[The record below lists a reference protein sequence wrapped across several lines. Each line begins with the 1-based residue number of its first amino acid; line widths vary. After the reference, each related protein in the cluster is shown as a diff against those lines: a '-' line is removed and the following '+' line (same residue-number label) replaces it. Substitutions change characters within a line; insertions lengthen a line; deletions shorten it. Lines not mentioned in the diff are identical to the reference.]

1 MNRAALWA
9 VALPLIGLAACTGS
23 LFRSKIAP
31 PTVYMLSVAAGS
43 TQAAS
48 TDTAVSG
55 AGSTAAP
62 SPGAVIPADLA
73 VLKPK
78 LRTGLETDRI
88 AVLYPDRHLDY
99 FADARWSGPLGD
111 VLQDFA
117 VQEFHTHA
125 NLRTVNGDASV
136 FPSAY
141 WLEMEV
147 TDFQAEYTSGT
158 AAPTVRVQILARVGN
173 SGDRRVLG
181 RFVANARQ
189 QAAENRLTAIVD
201 AYARAADAAL
211 ADIVA
216 HADDTLAKASQA
228 GKSSESAGLQKS
240 DNPVSS
246 ANR

>member
-1 MNRAALWA
+1 MNRSAVWA

-31 PTVYMLSVAAGS
+31 PTVYMLSAGAGS
-43 TQAAS
+43 TQ
-48 TDTAVSG
+48 TA
-55 AGSTAAP
+55 

-73 VLKPK
+73 ILKPK

-117 VQEFHTHA
+117 VQEFHAHA

-141 WLEMEV
+141 WLELEV
-147 TDFQAEYTSGT
+147 TDFQAEYTSAA
-158 AAPTVRVQILARVGN
+158 AAPTVHVQILARVGN

-216 HADDTLAKASQA
+216 HADETLSEAAGHQKLDSPVAST
-228 GKSSESAGLQKS
+228 
-240 DNPVSS
+240 
-246 ANR
+246 NR

>member
-1 MNRAALWA
+1 VKRSALWA
-9 VALPLIGLAACTGS
+9 VALPLIGLAACGS

-31 PTVYMLSVAAGS
+31 PTVYMLSAGAGS
-43 TQAAS
+43 TQTAS
-48 TDTAVSG
+48 T
-55 AGSTAAP
+55 GSTAAP

-78 LRTGLETDRI
+78 LRPGLETDRI

-99 FADARWSGPLGD
+99 FADARWSGPLDD

-125 NLRTVNGDASV
+125 NLRTVSGDASV

-147 TDFQAEYTSGT
+147 TDFQAEYTSAA
-158 AAPTVRVQILARVGN
+158 AAPTVHVQILARVGN

-189 QAAENRLTAIVD
+189 QAADNRLSAIVD

-216 HADDTLAKASQA
+216 HADDTLAKALEA
-228 GKSSESAGLQKS
+228 GKSSEAAGLQKLDS
-240 DNPVSS
+240 PVAST
-246 ANR
+246 NR

>member
-1 MNRAALWA
+1 VNRCATCA
-9 VALPLIGLAACTGS
+9 VALLFICLAACTGS

-31 PTVYMLSVAAGS
+31 PTVYMLSA
-43 TQAAS
+43 
-48 TDTAVSG
+48 G
-55 AGSTAAP
+55 AGSTPTASTGSTAEP
-62 SPGAVIPADLA
+62 LPGPVIPADLA

-117 VQEFHTHA
+117 VQEFHAHA
-125 NLRTVNGDASV
+125 NLRTVSGDASV

-147 TDFQAEYTSGT
+147 TDFQAEYTS
-158 AAPTVRVQILARVGN
+158 AAVAPTVHVQILARIGN

-181 RFVANARQ
+181 RFVANAQQ

-201 AYARAADAAL
+201 AYARAAQAAL
-211 ADIVA
+211 ADIIA
-216 HADDTLAKASQA
+216 HADEALAKSA
-228 GKSSESAGLQKS
+228 ESPGLQKLE
-240 DNPVSS
+240 NPVAS

>member
-1 MNRAALWA
+1 M
-9 VALPLIGLAACTGS
+9 
-23 LFRSKIAP
+23 
-31 PTVYMLSVAAGS
+31 
-43 TQAAS
+43 
-48 TDTAVSG
+48 
-55 AGSTAAP
+55 
-62 SPGAVIPADLA
+62 IPADLA

-125 NLRTVNGDASV
+125 NLRTVSGDASV

-147 TDFQAEYTSGT
+147 TDFQAEYTSAA
-158 AAPTVRVQILARVGN
+158 AAPTVHVQILARVGN

-181 RFVANARQ
+181 RFVADARQ

-201 AYARAADAAL
+201 AYARGRCGARGHRRACRRYACQGFGGRQVL
-211 ADIVA
+211 RSSR
-216 HADDTLAKASQA
+216 ASEI
-228 GKSSESAGLQKS
+228 G
-240 DNPVSS
+240 
-246 ANR
+246 

>member
-1 MNRAALWA
+1 VNRCAACA
-9 VALPLIGLAACTGS
+9 VALVFICLAACTGS

-31 PTVYMLSVAAGS
+31 PTVYMLSA
-43 TQAAS
+43 
-48 TDTAVSG
+48 G
-55 AGSTAAP
+55 AGSTATPA
-62 SPGAVIPADLA
+62 PGAVIPADLA

-117 VQEFHTHA
+117 VQEFHGHA
-125 NLRTVNGDASV
+125 NLRTVSGDASV

-147 TDFQAEYTSGT
+147 TDFQAEYTS
-158 AAPTVRVQILARVGN
+158 AAVAPTVHVQILARIGN

-181 RFVANARQ
+181 RFVANAQQ
-189 QAAENRLTAIVD
+189 QATENRLTAIVD
-201 AYARAADAAL
+201 AYARAAQAAL
-211 ADIVA
+211 ADIIA
-216 HADDTLAKASQA
+216 HADEALA
-228 GKSSESAGLQKS
+228 KSSEAARSAESPGRQKLE
-240 DNPVSS
+240 NPVAS

>member
-1 MNRAALWA
+1 MNRAAVWA

-31 PTVYMLSVAAGS
+31 PTVYMLSA
-43 TQAAS
+43 
-48 TDTAVSG
+48 G

-62 SPGAVIPADLA
+62 LPGAVIPADLA

-117 VQEFHTHA
+117 VQEFHTRA

-147 TDFQAEYTSGT
+147 TDFQAEYTSAA
-158 AAPTVRVQILARVGN
+158 AAPTVHVQILARVGN

-211 ADIVA
+211 ADIIA
-216 HADDTLAKASQA
+216 HADDTLANASQA
-228 GKSSESAGLQKS
+228 GKSSDAAGLQKS
-240 DNPVSS
+240 DSPVSS
-246 ANR
+246 ANRQH

>member
-1 MNRAALWA
+1 MNRSAAWA
-9 VALPLIGLAACTGS
+9 AALPLIGLAACTGS

-31 PTVYMLSVAAGS
+31 PTVYMLTAG
-43 TQAAS
+43 AGS

-55 AGSTAAP
+55 AGSTVAP
-62 SPGAVIPADLA
+62 TPGVMIPADLA

-111 VLQDFA
+111 VLQDFV
-117 VQEFHTHA
+117 VQEFHTRAH
-125 NLRTVNGDASV
+125 LRTVSGDASV

-147 TDFQAEYTSGT
+147 TDFQAEYT
-158 AAPTVRVQILARVGN
+158 AAAVAPTGHVQILARIGN

-181 RFVANARQ
+181 RFVANAQQ
-189 QAAENRLTAIVD
+189 QAAGNRLTAIVD

-211 ADIVA
+211 ADIIA
-216 HADDTLAKASQA
+216 HADDVLAKSSEAA
-228 GKSSESAGLQKS
+228 KSSESRGFQKLDS
-240 DNPVSS
+240 PVAS

>member
-1 MNRAALWA
+1 VAWVA
-9 VALPLIGLAACTGS
+9 ALPLIGLAACTGS

-31 PTVYMLSVAAGS
+31 PTVYMLSAGAGS
-43 TQAAS
+43 TQTAS
-48 TDTAVSG
+48 TNAAVSG

-117 VQEFHTHA
+117 VQEFHTRA
-125 NLRTVNGDASV
+125 NLRTVSGDASV

-147 TDFQAEYTSGT
+147 TDFQAEYTSAA
-158 AAPTVRVQILARVGN
+158 AAPTVHVQILARVGN

-189 QAAENRLTAIVD
+189 QATENRLTAIVD
-201 AYARAADAAL
+201 AYAQAADAAL

-228 GKSSESAGLQKS
+228 DKSSEAAGLQKS
-240 DNPVSS
+240 DGPQAS
-246 ANR
+246 AKRPR